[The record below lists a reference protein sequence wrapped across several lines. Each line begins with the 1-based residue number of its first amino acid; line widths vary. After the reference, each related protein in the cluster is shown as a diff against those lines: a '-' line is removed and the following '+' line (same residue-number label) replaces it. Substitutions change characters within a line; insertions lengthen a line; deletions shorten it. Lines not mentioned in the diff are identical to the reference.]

1 MSMDRISEFR
11 KCIWAMDS
19 SSCLR
24 RTIEQMMALGIDKD
38 SILADLNVLKS
49 ELRTSGNEKL
59 EDVVLDAM
67 DCVVGWCSPHQR
79 FLENRVCYG
88 AAFAECHFGNEK

>member
-38 SILADLNVLKS
+38 SILSDLNVLKS
-49 ELRTSGNEKL
+49 EMRTSGNEKL

-79 FLENRVCYG
+79 FS
-88 AAFAECHFGNEK
+88 